1 MKPNIITLLT
11 VLFLCMYNIDSFAQT
26 SLNLDFEHKHFDK
39 YWSSSNAGAY
49 ELSLD
54 SLEQH
59 EGKYSLRMKMQDTT
73 KGIYDVLLCILPYE
87 KFAGKTVELRGWIK
101 TKDVKNGQA
110 ALMYRIDDTA
120 LGSLGFETMQNR
132 GLKGNNDWTQLAL
145 KMDISSE
152 AKMIYCGGIFQG
164 VGTVWF
170 DDFELYIDGEKYIDY
185 VEPKPKTSLSPKEI
199 AALRKY
205 IYPLRTYEPDNGD
218 TKDLEVLKKLI
229 GKSKVVALGEE
240 SHGSAPVFKMKNRII
255 QYLAENQGFDI
266 FSIEANMPESYKLN
280 DFTVEGKSNPRK
292 LLAGIGPWV
301 WRNEEV
307 LDMVEWMHKYNQ
319 SGHRIT
325 FTGFDMQHYQ
335 GAIDEIHNA
344 FKGNEEVEKML
355 SDIETRL
362 KKHGGMKIPLLSS
375 VVSQSDS
382 LGKELLPILYSLEN
396 HVEKAPFQ
404 ELQKKWLLQN
414 IVILRQYLGLDD
426 GDFIN
431 WRDKSMADNFMWIKE
446 QNPDSKLIIWAHNMH
461 IAKTKFKNAG
471 VPVYTVMGNHL
482 AGKLGDDYVNFG
494 FTSYDGSFMSADLRE
509 YISSYKALPATEGTL
524 EYLLNQLDEPIF
536 ILDLKRIKTD
546 RTKDTKWLLEPMDYR
561 HKGNLHLSGYLN
573 NFLRQRKIA
582 DDYDYLIFIKTS
594 TPSHYF
600 SVSKEQEWS
609 NKNKEQSKPMDGL
622 NLDFESVGNGLPIGW
637 QANGTDDIKFSIDS
651 LNVHGGKYSAS
662 IECTDG
668 DSQFGLYGLI
678 IPGNY
683 AGEQVTLSGYIKT
696 ENVTDGY
703 AGLIM
708 RVDPEIGSNDVQ
720 ITGTTEWKKYEVTV
734 KMDDKKNRTF
744 AISAI
749 LTGKGKVWFDDLKIT
764 IDGEEISKLK
774 LISNDE
780 KSN

>member
-1 MKPNIITLLT
+1 MKLNLTTLLT
-11 VLFLCMYNIDSFAQT
+11 VLFLCMYNFDSFAQT
-26 SLNLDFEHKHFDK
+26 SLNLDFENKHFDK
-39 YWSSSNAGAY
+39 YWFSSNTGAY

-185 VEPKPKTSLSPKEI
+185 VEPEPKISLSPKEI

-205 IYPLRTYEPDNGD
+205 VYPLRTYEPDSGD
-218 TKDLEVLKKLI
+218 TKDLEVLKNLI

-240 SHGSAPVFKMKNRII
+240 SHGSGPVFKMKNRII

-280 DFTVEGKSNPRK
+280 DFTVEGKSDPRK

-319 SGHRIT
+319 SGRRIT
-325 FTGFDMQHYQ
+325 FTGFDMQLYQ

-344 FKGNEEVEKML
+344 FKENEEVEIML
-355 SDIETRL
+355 SDVETRL
-362 KKHGGMKIPLLSS
+362 KKHARMNIPFLSGI
-375 VVSQSDS
+375 VSQSDS

-396 HVEKAPFQ
+396 HIEKAPFQ

-461 IAKTKFKNAG
+461 IAKTKFRNAG

-509 YISSYKALPATEGTL
+509 YISSYEALPATGGTL

-546 RTKDTKWLLEPMDYR
+546 RTKDTKWLLKPIDYR
-561 HKGNLHLSGYLN
+561 HTGNLHLSGYLN

-662 IECTDG
+662 IECADG
-668 DSQFGLYGLI
+668 DSQFGLYGII

-683 AGEQVTLSGYIKT
+683 AGKQVTLSGYIKT

-720 ITGTTEWKKYEVTV
+720 ITGTTEWKKYEVTI
-734 KMDDKKNRTF
+734 MMGDKRNRTF

-764 IDGEEISKLK
+764 IDGEELSKLK